1 MARPRGPLGRR
12 RSHALTGW
20 WSAQPARRADRRR
33 QRCSRRTGIGIRG
46 ASPRGGGGTAV
57 SGPPSSTAPTAR
69 RGRSAL
75 AAPPFVPKGPGI
87 KGGGVAAVGAGV
99 GLVATIAVAVAYA
112 IGAPG
117 PLDVNDPWYLLA
129 SQLAL
134 WVGFVGAV
142 VVASHMNGTGSL
154 TADYG
159 LSWPRSRTYGWA
171 SSARGGPHPAADRAG
186 LHRRGRVWFRQPQCR
201 LPEDP
206 GGHPVGHGGLGG
218 RGLVG
223 GGRSPPRRGALL
235 SRAAP
240 GGVHPQNRGRPGP
253 LRHSDHLLVCP
264 CAQRGT
270 PGPLVLF
277 PMALVL
283 GYLRYRTGRLPAGM
297 VAHALF
303 NASVFLLFLIPAF
316 R

>member
-1 MARPRGPLGRR
+1 V
-12 RSHALTGW
+12 
-20 WSAQPARRADRRR
+20 AQPASTVELPAAGVFPPDWYRDPW
-33 QRCSRRTGIGIRG
+33 GIAPWRWWDG
-46 ASPRGGGGTAV
+46 SQWTPV
-57 SGPPSSTAPTAR
+57 LYGPYGEAWPV
-69 RGRSAL
+69 AL
-75 AAPPFVPKGPGI
+75 VAPPFVPKGPGI

-117 PLDVNDPWYLLA
+117 SLDVNDPWYLLA

-159 LSWPRSRTYGWA
+159 LSWPRPKDLWLGFLGSWAGRILPLIVLVCIVVAGSGFGSPNAASPRILGVTPSGTAGWA
-171 SSARGGPHPAADRAG
+171 VLVSLAVIGAP
-186 LHRRGRVWFRQPQCR
+186 LVEELFF
-201 LPEDP
+201 
-206 GGHPVGHGGLGG
+206 
-218 RGLVG
+218 RGLLQG
-223 GGRSPPRRGALL
+223 AFTRRIGAVPALFVTASIFSFAHVLNEGLL
-235 SRAAP
+235 A
-240 GGVHPQNRGRPGP
+240 
-253 LRHSDHLLVCP
+253 
-264 CAQRGT
+264 
-270 PGPLVLF
+270 PLVLF
-277 PMALVL
+277 PMAVVL
-283 GYLRYRTGRLPAGM
+283 GYLRYRTGRLAAGM